1 MSFVYNF
8 LGQKHITIQN
18 KNYLPN
24 FILKI
29 NQKENY
35 PNKNYTVRDPE
46 GRDHF
51 KAILTSFRRRVLLN
65 DTGKFESQNI
75 MVFLF
80 TK

>member
-1 MSFVYNF
+1 MFFVYNF

-29 NQKENY
+29 NYKEHY
-35 PNKNYTVRDPE
+35 PNKNYTVRDLE

-51 KAILTSFRRRVLLN
+51 KAILTSFRRRVLLK
-65 DTGKFESQNI
+65 DTGKFKS
-75 MVFLF
+75 
-80 TK
+80 